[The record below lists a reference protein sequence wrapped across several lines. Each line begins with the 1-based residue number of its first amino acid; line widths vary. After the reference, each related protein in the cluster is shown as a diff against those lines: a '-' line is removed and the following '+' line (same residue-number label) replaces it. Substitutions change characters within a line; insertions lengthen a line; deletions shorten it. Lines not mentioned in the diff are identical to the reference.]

1 LNIRKLIKTL
11 LLIFVVLSF
20 AVLIY
25 KEFSPRNDYNATA
38 ITKSD
43 TIAVTQG
50 VAVSAVGGSV
60 PATESRSLEA
70 DVKPQHPASSPQSA
84 VKVGNPKV
92 IVYYFHGTFRCT
104 TCRTI
109 EKYSHDAIQQ
119 YSSKELDNG
128 TLEFRPLNVEEPKN
142 RHFIQ
147 EYQLFS
153 RSLVLSLVRAGKET
167 KSKNLT
173 DIWNLVSDKEKFYQ
187 YVKDEVEAFLREAQ

>member
-1 LNIRKLIKTL
+1 M
-11 LLIFVVLSF
+11 VLSF
-20 AVLIY
+20 AVLVY

-60 PATESRSLEA
+60 PATKSRSLEA
-70 DVKPQHPASSPQSA
+70 DAKPQHPVSSPQSA

-119 YSSKELDNG
+119 YFSKELDNG
-128 TLEFRPLNVEEPKN
+128 TLEFRPLNVEEPEN

-147 EYQLFS
+147 DYQLFS
-153 RSLVLSLVRAGKET
+153 RSLVLSLVRDGKET